1 MVSVIILRSEGT
13 NASGI
18 GLSFSGKPIPQ
29 KSVHYFSAQE
39 AQCYSNNYRVGGMKT
54 MNLIRHIKVSHKDK
68 VVDQKVMEMA
78 HDDAIWEKET
88 VVLSKSVPTS
98 IRLSPRTISRAK
110 FFARIHHERGY
121 QSWLKKVVEERI
133 DTEYELYKRV
143 RKAVG

>member
-1 MVSVIILRSEGT
+1 
-13 NASGI
+13 
-18 GLSFSGKPIPQ
+18 
-29 KSVHYFSAQE
+29 
-39 AQCYSNNYRVGGMKT
+39 MKD
-54 MNLIRHIKVSHKDK
+54 MNRIRHVKVSKQDK
-68 VVDQKVMEMA
+68 VIDNAVQEIA
-78 HDDAIWEKET
+78 NDDAAWEKET
-88 VVLSKSVPTS
+88 LVFSKSVPTS